1 MKKIAILGSTGS
13 IGTQTVD
20 ILPSIEAEVV
30 ALTTNRRIGLLEEQA
45 RALHPKMVC
54 AFDEN
59 AAKELRVKLADTDI
73 EVLTGMDGLIACASE
88 SGADIVVTAVVGM
101 VGLLPTLAAIN
112 AGKDIALANKE
123 TLVCAGGIVM
133 EAARKKGVRILPVDS
148 EHSAIFQCVQ
158 AANGNPVSKIL
169 LTASGGPFFG
179 KKFEEMRGMTREQAL
194 AHPNWSMGAK
204 ITIDSATMM
213 NKGLELI
220 EAMWLYDLPPE
231 DIEIVVH
238 RESIV
243 HSAVEFADG
252 AVIAQLGLPDMRL
265 PIQLALTWPERVPC
279 KVPRMS
285 LAEVAKLTF
294 FAVCSSTEGSALP
307 RSRSAFRTHWTAS
320 RTGRTSHSTT
330 CSPPTEPHASSFWAE
345 TADPERRQLCR
356 YFQSFWPFW
365 PSACWSSCMNSAIL
379 SPPSAAACRSMNSGS
394 AWVRPF
400 SSTNITARCT
410 A

>member
-20 ILPSIEAEVV
+20 ILPSIDAEVV
-30 ALTTNRRIGLLEEQA
+30 ALTTNRRINLLEEQA

-54 AFDEN
+54 AMDEN
-59 AAKELRVKLADTDI
+59 AAKELKIKLADTNI
-73 EVLTGMDGLIACASE
+73 EVLTGMDGLIACAAE

-101 VGLLPTLAAIN
+101 VGLLPTMAAIK

-123 TLVCAGGIVM
+123 TLVCAGGLVM
-133 EAARKKGVRILPVDS
+133 SAAKQYGVRILPVDS

-158 AANGNPVSKIL
+158 AANGNPIDKIL

-194 AHPNWSMGAK
+194 AHPNWSMGAQ

-265 PIQLALTWPERVPC
+265 PIQLALTWPQRVPC

-294 FAVCSSTEGSALP
+294 YAPDYEAFPALNLAKHAASLKGDRGAVLNGANEAAVGLFLNGKIGFTDIAERVAYALDTIP
-307 RSRSAFRTHWTAS
+307 YKKDITLDDVLA
-320 RTGRTSHSTT
+320 
-330 CSPPTEPHASSFWAE
+330 
-345 TADPERRQLCR
+345 ADK
-356 YFQSFWPFW
+356 
-365 PSACWSSCMNSAIL
+365 
-379 SPPSAAACRSMNSGS
+379 AAREIVLG
-394 AWVRPF
+394 
-400 SSTNITARCT
+400 
-410 A
+410 

>member
-20 ILPSIEAEVV
+20 ILPSIDAEVV
-30 ALTTNRRIGLLEEQA
+30 ALTTNRRINLLEEQA

-54 AFDEN
+54 AMDES
-59 AAKELRVKLADTDI
+59 AAKELKIKLADTNS
-73 EVLTGMDGLIACASE
+73 EVLTGMDGLIACAAE

-101 VGLLPTLAAIN
+101 VGLLPTMAAIK

-123 TLVCAGGIVM
+123 TLVCAGGLVM
-133 EAARKKGVRILPVDS
+133 SAAKQYGVRILPVDS

-158 AANGNPVSKIL
+158 AANGNPIDKIL

-179 KKFEEMRGMTREQAL
+179 KKIEEMRGMTREQAL

-265 PIQLALTWPERVPC
+265 PIQLALTWPQRVPC

-294 FAVCSSTEGSALP
+294 YAPDYEAFPALNLAKHAASLKGDRGAVLNGANEAAVGLFLNGKIGFTDIAERVAYALDTIP
-307 RSRSAFRTHWTAS
+307 YKKDITLDDVLA
-320 RTGRTSHSTT
+320 
-330 CSPPTEPHASSFWAE
+330 
-345 TADPERRQLCR
+345 ADK
-356 YFQSFWPFW
+356 
-365 PSACWSSCMNSAIL
+365 
-379 SPPSAAACRSMNSGS
+379 AAREIVLG
-394 AWVRPF
+394 
-400 SSTNITARCT
+400 
-410 A
+410 

>member
-20 ILPSIEAEVV
+20 ILPSIDAEVV
-30 ALTTNRRIGLLEEQA
+30 ALTTNRRINLLEEQA

-54 AFDEN
+54 AMDES
-59 AAKELRVKLADTDI
+59 AARELKIKLADTDI
-73 EVLTGMDGLIACASE
+73 EVLTGMDGLIACAAE

-101 VGLLPTLAAIN
+101 VGLLPTMAAIK

-123 TLVCAGGIVM
+123 TLVCAGGLVM
-133 EAARKKGVRILPVDS
+133 SAAKQYGVRILPVDS

-158 AANGNPVSKIL
+158 AANGNPIDKIL

-179 KKFEEMRGMTREQAL
+179 KKIEEMRGMTREQAL

-265 PIQLALTWPERVPC
+265 PIQLALTWPQRVPC

-294 FAVCSSTEGSALP
+294 YAPDYEAFPALNLAKHAASLKGDRGAVLNGANEAAVGLFLNDKIGFTDIAERVAYALDTIP
-307 RSRSAFRTHWTAS
+307 YKKDITLDDVLA
-320 RTGRTSHSTT
+320 
-330 CSPPTEPHASSFWAE
+330 
-345 TADPERRQLCR
+345 ADK
-356 YFQSFWPFW
+356 
-365 PSACWSSCMNSAIL
+365 
-379 SPPSAAACRSMNSGS
+379 AAREIVLG
-394 AWVRPF
+394 
-400 SSTNITARCT
+400 
-410 A
+410 

>member
-20 ILPSIEAEVV
+20 ILPSIDAEVV
-30 ALTTNRRIGLLEEQA
+30 ALTTNRRINLLEEQA

-54 AFDEN
+54 AMDES
-59 AAKELRVKLADTDI
+59 AARELKIKLADTDI
-73 EVLTGMDGLIACASE
+73 TVLTGMDGLIACAAE

-101 VGLLPTLAAIN
+101 VGLLPTMAAIK

-123 TLVCAGGIVM
+123 TLVCAGGLVM
-133 EAARKKGVRILPVDS
+133 SAAKQYGVRILPVDS

-158 AANGNPVSKIL
+158 AANGNPIDKIL

-179 KKFEEMRGMTREQAL
+179 KTFEEMRGMTREQAL

-243 HSAVEFADG
+243 HSAVEFTDG

-265 PIQLALTWPERVPC
+265 PIQLALTWPQRVPC

-294 FAVCSSTEGSALP
+294 YAPDYEAFPALNLAKHAASLKGDRGAVLNGANEAAVGLFLNGKIGFTDIAERVAYALDTIP
-307 RSRSAFRTHWTAS
+307 YKKDITLDDVLA
-320 RTGRTSHSTT
+320 
-330 CSPPTEPHASSFWAE
+330 
-345 TADPERRQLCR
+345 ADK
-356 YFQSFWPFW
+356 
-365 PSACWSSCMNSAIL
+365 
-379 SPPSAAACRSMNSGS
+379 AAREIVLG
-394 AWVRPF
+394 
-400 SSTNITARCT
+400 
-410 A
+410 

>member
-20 ILPSIEAEVV
+20 ILPSIDAEVV
-30 ALTTNRRIGLLEEQA
+30 ALTTNRRINLLEEQA

-54 AFDEN
+54 AMDEN
-59 AAKELRVKLADTDI
+59 AAKALKIKLADTDI
-73 EVLTGMDGLIACASE
+73 TVLTGMDGLIACAAE

-101 VGLLPTLAAIN
+101 VGLLPTMAAIK

-123 TLVCAGGIVM
+123 TLVCAGGLVM
-133 EAARKKGVRILPVDS
+133 SAAKQYGVRILPVDS

-158 AANGNPVSKIL
+158 AATRTPIHKIL

-179 KKFEEMRGMTREQAL
+179 KKIEEMRGMTREQAL

-265 PIQLALTWPERVPC
+265 PIQLALTWPQRVPC

-294 FAVCSSTEGSALP
+294 YAPDYEAFPALNLAKHAASLKGDRGAVLNGANEAAVGLFLNDKIGFTDIAERVAYALDTIP
-307 RSRSAFRTHWTAS
+307 YKKDITLDDVLA
-320 RTGRTSHSTT
+320 
-330 CSPPTEPHASSFWAE
+330 
-345 TADPERRQLCR
+345 ADK
-356 YFQSFWPFW
+356 
-365 PSACWSSCMNSAIL
+365 
-379 SPPSAAACRSMNSGS
+379 AAREIVLG
-394 AWVRPF
+394 
-400 SSTNITARCT
+400 
-410 A
+410 

>member
-20 ILPSIEAEVV
+20 ILPSIDAEVV
-30 ALTTNRRIGLLEEQA
+30 ALTTNRRINLLEEQA

-54 AFDEN
+54 AMDEN
-59 AAKELRVKLADTDI
+59 AAKELKIKLADTDI
-73 EVLTGMDGLIACASE
+73 EVLTGMDGLIACAAE

-101 VGLLPTLAAIN
+101 VGLLPTMAAIK

-123 TLVCAGGIVM
+123 TLVCAGGLVM
-133 EAARKKGVRILPVDS
+133 SAAKQYGVRILPVDS

-158 AANGNPVSKIL
+158 AANGNPIDKIL

-265 PIQLALTWPERVPC
+265 PIQLALTWPQRVPC

-294 FAVCSSTEGSALP
+294 YAPDYEAFPALNLAKHAASLKGDRGAVLNGANEAAVGLFLNGKIGFTDIAERVAYALDTI
-307 RSRSAFRTHWTAS
+307 RYKKDITLDDVLA
-320 RTGRTSHSTT
+320 
-330 CSPPTEPHASSFWAE
+330 
-345 TADPERRQLCR
+345 ADK
-356 YFQSFWPFW
+356 
-365 PSACWSSCMNSAIL
+365 
-379 SPPSAAACRSMNSGS
+379 AAREIVLG
-394 AWVRPF
+394 
-400 SSTNITARCT
+400 
-410 A
+410 

>member
-20 ILPSIEAEVV
+20 ILPSIDAEVV
-30 ALTTNRRIGLLEEQA
+30 ALTTNRRIDLLEEQA

-59 AAKELRVKLADTDI
+59 AAKILKTKLADTGI
-73 EVLTGMDGLIACASE
+73 RVLTGMDGLIECASA

-101 VGLLPTLAAIN
+101 VGLLPTLAAID

-158 AANGNPVSKIL
+158 AANGNPISKIL

-279 KVPRMS
+279 KVSRMS

-294 FAVCSSTEGSALP
+294 FAPDYEAFPALNLAKHAASLKGDRGAVLNGANEAAVGLFLDGKIGFTEIAERVSHALDSIP
-307 RSRSAFRTHWTAS
+307 YKKDVTLDDVLA
-320 RTGRTSHSTT
+320 
-330 CSPPTEPHASSFWAE
+330 
-345 TADPERRQLCR
+345 ADK
-356 YFQSFWPFW
+356 
-365 PSACWSSCMNSAIL
+365 
-379 SPPSAAACRSMNSGS
+379 AAREL
-394 AWVRPF
+394 VLR
-400 SSTNITARCT
+400 
-410 A
+410 

>member
-20 ILPSIEAEVV
+20 ILPSIDAEVV
-30 ALTTNRRIGLLEEQA
+30 ALTTNRRINLLEEQA

-54 AFDEN
+54 AMDEN
-59 AAKELRVKLADTDI
+59 AARELKIKLADTDI
-73 EVLTGMDGLIACASE
+73 KVLTGMDGLIACAAE

-101 VGLLPTLAAIN
+101 VGLLPTMAAIK

-123 TLVCAGGIVM
+123 TLVCAGGLVM
-133 EAARKKGVRILPVDS
+133 SAAKQYGVRILPVDS

-158 AANGNPVSKIL
+158 AANGNPIDKIL

-179 KKFEEMRGMTREQAL
+179 KKIEEMRGMTREQAL

-265 PIQLALTWPERVPC
+265 PIQLALTWPQRVPC

-294 FAVCSSTEGSALP
+294 YAPDYEAFPSLNLAKHAASLKGDRGAVLNGANEAAVGLFLNGKIGFTDIAERVAYALDTIP
-307 RSRSAFRTHWTAS
+307 YKKDITLDDVLA
-320 RTGRTSHSTT
+320 
-330 CSPPTEPHASSFWAE
+330 
-345 TADPERRQLCR
+345 ADK
-356 YFQSFWPFW
+356 
-365 PSACWSSCMNSAIL
+365 
-379 SPPSAAACRSMNSGS
+379 AAREIVLG
-394 AWVRPF
+394 
-400 SSTNITARCT
+400 
-410 A
+410 

>member
-20 ILPSIEAEVV
+20 ILPSIDAEVV
-30 ALTTNRRIGLLEEQA
+30 ALTTNRRINLLEEQA

-54 AFDEN
+54 AMDES
-59 AAKELRVKLADTDI
+59 AAKELKIKLADTDI
-73 EVLTGMDGLIACASE
+73 EVLTGMDGLIACAAE

-101 VGLLPTLAAIN
+101 VGLLPTMAAIK

-123 TLVCAGGIVM
+123 TLVCAGGLVM
-133 EAARKKGVRILPVDS
+133 SAAKQYGVRILPVDS

-158 AANGNPVSKIL
+158 AANGNPIDKIL

-179 KKFEEMRGMTREQAL
+179 KKTEEMRGMTREQAL

-265 PIQLALTWPERVPC
+265 PIQLALTWPQRVPC

-294 FAVCSSTEGSALP
+294 YAPDYEAFPALNLAKHAASLKGDRGAVLNGANEAAVGLFLNGKIGFTDIAERVAYALDTIP
-307 RSRSAFRTHWTAS
+307 YKKDITLDDVLA
-320 RTGRTSHSTT
+320 
-330 CSPPTEPHASSFWAE
+330 
-345 TADPERRQLCR
+345 ADK
-356 YFQSFWPFW
+356 
-365 PSACWSSCMNSAIL
+365 
-379 SPPSAAACRSMNSGS
+379 AAREIVLG
-394 AWVRPF
+394 
-400 SSTNITARCT
+400 
-410 A
+410 

>member
-20 ILPSIEAEVV
+20 ILPSIDAEVV
-30 ALTTNRRIGLLEEQA
+30 ALTTNRRINLLEEQA

-54 AFDEN
+54 AMDEN
-59 AAKELRVKLADTDI
+59 AAKTLKIKLADTNI
-73 EVLTGMDGLIACASE
+73 EVLTGMDGLIACAAE
-88 SGADIVVTAVVGM
+88 RGADIVVTAVVGM
-101 VGLLPTLAAIN
+101 VGLLPTMAAIK

-123 TLVCAGGIVM
+123 TLVCAGGLVM
-133 EAARKKGVRILPVDS
+133 SAAKQYGVRILPVDS

-158 AANGNPVSKIL
+158 AANGNPIDKIL

-179 KKFEEMRGMTREQAL
+179 KKIEEMRGMTREQAL

-265 PIQLALTWPERVPC
+265 PIQLALTWPQRVPC

-294 FAVCSSTEGSALP
+294 YAPDYEAFPALNLAKHAASLKGDRGAVLNGANEAAVGLFLNDKIGFTDIAERVAYALDTIP
-307 RSRSAFRTHWTAS
+307 YKKDITLDDVLA
-320 RTGRTSHSTT
+320 
-330 CSPPTEPHASSFWAE
+330 
-345 TADPERRQLCR
+345 ADK
-356 YFQSFWPFW
+356 
-365 PSACWSSCMNSAIL
+365 
-379 SPPSAAACRSMNSGS
+379 AAREIVLG
-394 AWVRPF
+394 
-400 SSTNITARCT
+400 
-410 A
+410 

>member
-20 ILPSIEAEVV
+20 ILPSIDAEVV
-30 ALTTNRRIGLLEEQA
+30 ALTTNRRINLLEEQA

-54 AFDEN
+54 AMDEN
-59 AAKELRVKLADTDI
+59 AAKALKIKLADTDI
-73 EVLTGMDGLIACASE
+73 TVLTGMDGLIACAAE

-101 VGLLPTLAAIN
+101 VGLLPTMAAIK

-123 TLVCAGGIVM
+123 TLVCAGGLVM
-133 EAARKKGVRILPVDS
+133 SAAKQYGVRILPVDS

-158 AANGNPVSKIL
+158 AANGNPIDKIL

-179 KKFEEMRGMTREQAL
+179 KKLEEMRGMTREQAL

-231 DIEIVVH
+231 DIEIVIH

-265 PIQLALTWPERVPC
+265 PIQLALTWPQRVPC

-294 FAVCSSTEGSALP
+294 YAPDYEAFPALNLAKHAASLKGDRGAVLNGANEAAVGLFLNGKIGFTDIAERVAYALDTIP
-307 RSRSAFRTHWTAS
+307 YKKDITLDDVLA
-320 RTGRTSHSTT
+320 
-330 CSPPTEPHASSFWAE
+330 
-345 TADPERRQLCR
+345 ADK
-356 YFQSFWPFW
+356 
-365 PSACWSSCMNSAIL
+365 
-379 SPPSAAACRSMNSGS
+379 AAREIVLG
-394 AWVRPF
+394 
-400 SSTNITARCT
+400 
-410 A
+410 

>member
-20 ILPSIEAEVV
+20 ILPSIDAEVV
-30 ALTTNRRIGLLEEQA
+30 ALTTNRRINLLEEQA

-54 AFDEN
+54 AMDEN
-59 AAKELRVKLADTDI
+59 AAKALKIKLADTDI
-73 EVLTGMDGLIACASE
+73 TVLTGMDGLIACAAE

-101 VGLLPTLAAIN
+101 VGLLPTMAAIK

-123 TLVCAGGIVM
+123 TLVCAGGLVM
-133 EAARKKGVRILPVDS
+133 SAAKQYGVRILPVDS

-158 AANGNPVSKIL
+158 AANGNPIDKIL

-179 KKFEEMRGMTREQAL
+179 KKIEEMRGMTREQAL

-220 EAMWLYDLPPE
+220 EAMWLYNLPPE

-265 PIQLALTWPERVPC
+265 PIQLALTWPQRVPC

-294 FAVCSSTEGSALP
+294 YAPDYEAFPALNLAKHAASLKGDRGAVLNGANEAAVGLFLNDKIGFTDIAERVAYALDTIP
-307 RSRSAFRTHWTAS
+307 YKKDITLDDVLA
-320 RTGRTSHSTT
+320 
-330 CSPPTEPHASSFWAE
+330 
-345 TADPERRQLCR
+345 ADK
-356 YFQSFWPFW
+356 
-365 PSACWSSCMNSAIL
+365 
-379 SPPSAAACRSMNSGS
+379 AAREIVLG
-394 AWVRPF
+394 
-400 SSTNITARCT
+400 
-410 A
+410 